1 MVGQPK
7 HEPNP
12 DQLQEYLSDRRKPE
26 SSQAPDASTE
36 PTRRLVSTALAGIR
50 DRLLSHLGSESQ
62 HTPLGGVGIFHCR
75 KAQALRNVPIHQP
88 LAVLVVSG
96 RKIIALGE
104 RRLEILPG
112 ELLLLPGG
120 CTVEVGNHPDHQG
133 APYLGLAMA
142 FPQQSIEQFRRSY
155 GTEIPGDTQPLWN
168 ASAPLDMVTAMAQ
181 WVEWCIQHPVDPTLA
196 RHRQVEILMLLARTG
211 IAGNLLLD
219 REASWHERVAQL
231 TTLDPSRDWSAGE
244 ICRRLGIG
252 ESTLRRRLNEEG
264 ISFRE
269 VLEESRMVAGLALL
283 QETFWSVGQVAEAVG
298 YSSHSRFSER
308 FKRRFGLSPVE
319 LKKTRES
326 DAEQKSSA

>member
-1 MVGQPK
+1 MVGEPK
-7 HEPNP
+7 HKPTP
-12 DQLQEYLSDRRKPE
+12 DQLQEYLRDRRKPE
-26 SSQAPDASTE
+26 SSKTPN
-36 PTRRLVSTALAGIR
+36 VSAEHARQLERVLAVIR
-50 DRLLSHLGSESQ
+50 DRLLAQLGSDSQ
-62 HTPLGGVGIFHCR
+62 HSPLGGVGIFHCR

-142 FPQQSIEQFRRSY
+142 FPQQSVEQFRRSY
-155 GTEIPGDTQPLWN
+155 GTEMPGDTRPLWN
-168 ASAPLDMVTAMAQ
+168 ASAPMDMVTAMAQ
-181 WVEWCIQHPVDPTLA
+181 WVEWCIQHPVDPTLT

-211 IAGNLLLD
+211 VAGNLLLD
-219 REASWHERVAQL
+219 RKASWHQRVAQL
-231 TTLDPSRDWSAGE
+231 TALDPSRDWSAGE

-264 ISFRE
+264 VSFRE
-269 VLEESRMVAGLALL
+269 VLEESRMVAALALL
-283 QETFWSVGQVAEAVG
+283 
-298 YSSHSRFSER
+298 
-308 FKRRFGLSPVE
+308 
-319 LKKTRES
+319 
-326 DAEQKSSA
+326 